1 MLIRILNHLLFPRD
15 KKEVFTFLNGDE
27 KTTTF
32 GEVFTRSGR
41 LVRGPLIVRPPQLE
55 QAVYL
60 DYEDELGMSDF
71 ILFFSLRL
79 THEIHSILYSVRGSV
94 TFWCRSG
101 SGSVDPYL
109 LLIDPTPFFS
119 DFTLMIQKIYFF
131 IFFSYM

>member
-1 MLIRILNHLLFPRD
+1 MSYTNADPDPQPNLLFPRD

-60 DYEDELGMSDF
+60 DYEDELGMSDYACF
-71 ILFFSLRL
+71 FLVFSVLLSEIDARDTFQPVLRIRDILMRICTSNSWIRL
-79 THEIHSILYSVRGSV
+79 LSSV
-94 TFWCRSG
+94 T
-101 SGSVDPYL
+101 
-109 LLIDPTPFFS
+109 
-119 DFTLMIQKIYFF
+119 
-131 IFFSYM
+131 